1 MRPLLPVTRLVASAG
16 GRRVLWAAAVTGALL
31 LAVAAPADALPAS
44 LQADDPSPT
53 NPWLAFFQPK
63 DSHGFSPWQY
73 ELSVDQGGATSPG
86 KAVAYFFANQI
97 WMQYRFAVVAVMWL
111 LDFVLQFKQLDL
123 LKTPAEAVSAAVQN
137 VTGQIGIVPMMVT
150 VSVVMSGV
158 WLFRGRSG
166 AAAGEIFTT
175 AVISALI
182 GGALAN
188 PVGVLTGPDGALP
201 AARDF
206 GVQVSSQLVGGASYA
221 GTGASVPGPQTAEQ
235 LRQTIDAKILDH
247 LIRTPHQLV
256 NYGQV
261 LDRTKPTS
269 CVDAYNQAL
278 GVVDDAGRNAV
289 GDACGKET
297 LDASDNTAAVQ
308 LGVLVVS
315 TAGGFF
321 FLLVL
326 SLALALL
333 VFTALALW
341 EAAKFLV
348 VLIQSLI
355 PGTSRAAMFISFATA
370 VICVGMCAVTLMAVG
385 LLLLVLDA
393 VFTATASW
401 PPVTVFLVV
410 DLVLL
415 GGAIVAIV
423 MWIRA
428 KRSGRRLGE
437 RMSKAIQPRP
447 GALPTGGGLVN
458 TVRQVAQPA
467 LQLRQNA
474 LLRQGLTPAH
484 AGGPA
489 AGPTGPA
496 TSPGRPGSPTG
507 PAAAST
513 SSPGVVRTVGKAAWT
528 AGKIGLASTVGA
540 PVYAPRAAA
549 AAKQMATARKVAM
562 AAKLHAKSDAVTTR
576 ATKTRDDAAAF
587 GHEYVHNVSAAGRAV
602 GRATGIPRLLRAAD
616 PGRPAPMNGPD
627 AKAATT
633 IPAAV
638 PAAVTAA
645 VTAAGVTA
653 GQGRR
658 TSAPAA
664 GPAADRQPLRSTPR
678 TPRNVPPRQQAPAGG
693 RTQPPPA
700 APGADIASGP
710 APRRAAAPV
719 RTTRSSPSV
728 PSVPSALPSPI
739 SYQQSG
745 AERLRA
751 RLRQR

>member
-1 MRPLLPVTRLVASAG
+1 MRPPSVTRLASAG
-16 GRRVLWAAAVTGALL
+16 GRRALWAAAVAGALL
-31 LAVAAPADALPAS
+31 LLVAAPADALPAS

-86 KAVAYFFANQI
+86 KAVAFFFANQI

-221 GTGASVPGPQTAEQ
+221 GAGASVPGPQTAEQ
-235 LRQTIDAKILDH
+235 LRQTIDARILDN

-261 LDRTKPTS
+261 LDRTKPAS

-308 LGVLVVS
+308 MGVLVVS

-415 GGAIVAIV
+415 GGAIVAMV

-447 GALPTGGGLVN
+447 GALPAGGGLVN
-458 TVRQVAQPA
+458 TVRQLAQPA

-474 LLRQGLTPAH
+474 QLRQGLAPAH

-489 AGPTGPA
+489 TGPSRPARPA

-507 PAAAST
+507 PAAAPT
-513 SSPGVVRTVGKAAWT
+513 SSSGAVRTVGKAAWT

-562 AAKLHAKSDAVTTR
+562 AAKLHAKGDAVTGR

-602 GRATGIPRLLRAAD
+602 GRAAGIPRLLRAAD

-627 AKAATT
+627 TKAAAT
-633 IPAAV
+633 
-638 PAAVTAA
+638 VTAA
-645 VTAAGVTA
+645 VAGVTA
-653 GQGRR
+653 GQTRR

-678 TPRNVPPRQQAPAGG
+678 TPRDVPPRQQAPTGG

-700 APGADIASGP
+700 APGADMASGR
-710 APRRAAAPV
+710 APRPAAAPV
-719 RTTRSSPSV
+719 RPPTTTSARPVPPV

-739 SYQQSG
+739 SYPQSG

>member
-16 GRRVLWAAAVTGALL
+16 GRRVLYAAAVAGALL

-175 AVISALI
+175 AVISALV

-221 GTGASVPGPQTAEQ
+221 GTGVSVPGPQTAEQ
-235 LRQTIDAKILDH
+235 LRQTIDARILDN

-261 LDRTKPTS
+261 LDRTKPAS
-269 CVDAYNQAL
+269 CVDAYDQAL

-415 GGAIVAIV
+415 GGAIVAMV

-458 TVRQVAQPA
+458 TVRQLAQPA

-474 LLRQGLTPAH
+474 QLRQGLAPAH

-489 AGPTGPA
+489 TGPSRPARPA

-507 PAAAST
+507 PAAAPT
-513 SSPGVVRTVGKAAWT
+513 SSSGAVRTVGKAAWT

-549 AAKQMATARKVAM
+549 AAKKMATARKVAM
-562 AAKLHAKSDAVTTR
+562 TAKLYAKSDAVTAQ

-587 GHEYVHNVSAAGRAV
+587 GHEYVHNVSVAGRAV
-602 GRATGIPRLLRAAD
+602 ARATGIPRILRAAD
-616 PGRPAPMNGPD
+616 PGRPAPINGPD
-627 AKAATT
+627 VDAGAARPT
-633 IPAAV
+633 P
-638 PAAVTAA
+638 
-645 VTAAGVTA
+645 
-653 GQGRR
+653 
-658 TSAPAA
+658 APAA
-664 GPAADRQPLRSTPR
+664 EPAREDQPGRPSVRPLKHVPLTLPTPPTGR
-678 TPRNVPPRQQAPAGG
+678 KKTP
-693 RTQPPPA
+693 PPPA
-700 APGADIASGP
+700 PVAHQANAQTSP
-710 APRRAAAPV
+710 AARPPRLAPV
-719 RTTRSSPSV
+719 TSP
-728 PSVPSALPSPI
+728 PPPDPPPSPI
-739 SYQQSG
+739 SYPQSG
-745 AERLRA
+745 ADRLRA